1 MIVSLFSSLTS
12 SLASTTMRDGGALS
26 GGAAHAGGDAAS
38 SATPN
43 PTMARANPT
52 MARANPTM
60 AKRPRM
66 GRTRAGRIRIGRTP
80 MRGAGAV
87 AMQGA
92 PRIRRGS
99 RAASSMRRESIGLA
113 SKPSASTSHRPGRA
127 ARPGESTRKIP
138 DPAKPSPYRVAYV
151 LTLLVPEE
159 PVSDQWKPSDGD
171 NGHGSRL
178 LLRHMEHAPFIL
190 HSPAVQTMSG
200 FYVFYSFTIERG
212 ATKLTG
218 DDRPPIGP
226 PGPARVDG
234 VHEFKIL
241 N

>member
-1 MIVSLFSSLTS
+1 MT
-12 SLASTTMRDGGALS
+12 
-26 GGAAHAGGDAAS
+26 
-38 SATPN
+38 N
-43 PTMARANPT
+43 PTMARP
-52 MARANPTM
+52 
-60 AKRPRM
+60 KRPRM
-66 GRTRAGRIRIGRTP
+66 ERTRMGRKRARRTRMGRTP

-99 RAASSMRRESIGLA
+99 RAASSMRRKSIGLA
-113 SKPSASTSHRPGRA
+113 SKPSAPTSRRPGRA
-127 ARPGESTRKIP
+127 ARPGKSTRKIP

-159 PVSDQWKPSDGD
+159 PVSDQWKPFDDD

-212 ATKLTG
+212 ATRLPS
-218 DDRPPIGP
+218 DVRPPIGP
-226 PGPARVDG
+226 PRTREGRRRS
-234 VHEFKIL
+234 
-241 N
+241 